1 MNKII
6 KNSIKTLSMCLLATT
21 SFIGTACSDD
31 DAPITDYSWN
41 IEGNTTVNIMPERYQ
56 LQRNPMSG
64 WVIYAGIGSGMM
76 MDFWDLY
83 DNFESSEG
91 TVKVS
96 DYGNTLYVRGLWS
109 NFNPE
114 KGKYV
119 WDESVQTE
127 PAKRFRMLVE
137 GAKERNLKLAFTFVC
152 DSRDKH
158 EDACPDYVKEAGAEG
173 FTTTTGSV
181 NVWTPY
187 PDDPIFQRE
196 YEEFLTAFAAKYND
210 PDVTQFVS
218 GFGLG
223 KWGET
228 HTLKYSTGDEA
239 PRQAVFEW
247 ITDVMSRLF
256 TKVPIMIN
264 YHRCLLSG
272 KEFSDTDTDVAADMV
287 KRAVAKG
294 FCLRHDA
301 FGMKQYYKDWERGIS
316 TTYHGIYYYGRW
328 LGRIITRWFYCRRW
342 LQEFCRGA
350 PGRI

>member
-6 KNSIKTLSMCLLATT
+6 KNSIKNLSMCLLATT
-21 SFIGTACSDD
+21 PFIGTACSDD

-239 PRQAVFEW
+239 PRQAVFE
-247 ITDVMSRLF
+247 
-256 TKVPIMIN
+256 
-264 YHRCLLSG
+264 
-272 KEFSDTDTDVAADMV
+272 
-287 KRAVAKG
+287 
-294 FCLRHDA
+294 
-301 FGMKQYYKDWERGIS
+301 
-316 TTYHGIYYYGRW
+316 
-328 LGRIITRWFYCRRW
+328 
-342 LQEFCRGA
+342 
-350 PGRI
+350 